1 MKKTKRVFLS
11 FLMMLAMGIA
21 VIGFRPVKAQA
32 ATKSVKNIPYDT
44 VLTNRIS
51 KYATVVKKGT
61 TTLKLKANGNGYLRF
76 KVPASKTYTFTFYDQ
91 TGDKLGFNNGYA
103 YFLTPVKNRSDKI
116 DLDKLQFSTYG
127 GKTTT
132 AWYHSKKYADTKKTT
147 SAFLAKRICKM
158 KLKKGQ
164 TIYIFLHVAEKG
176 SLKLKI
182 K

>member
-11 FLMMLAMGIA
+11 FLMMLA

>member
-127 GKTTT
+127 GKTTR
-132 AWYHSKKYADTKKTT
+132 SVTKDIPI
-147 SAFLAKRICKM
+147 SSFDGEGNPM
-158 KLKKGQ
+158 GQ
-164 TIYIFLHVAEKG
+164 WSRVRS
-176 SLKLKI
+176 SLGWRRARR
-182 K
+182 